1 MRRARERHVDGRGV
15 VTSPT
20 RPHSSHTPSPRPHVH
35 SCYAQYSIATMDTDD
50 YGLCHPETG
59 KRDGPNNTRV
69 NCSLIDGYPYAD
81 SGSGFTWTSAKEN
94 FGVPFAPDL
103 DMQVDGML
111 GSYDGSGFVR
121 DIKPAPDQYAV
132 APETFDDAI
141 AELKDYLWF
150 DQRTRAAMIS
160 FAVYNGN
167 YDMFMSVQFLFE
179 ITQAGLVLPQ
189 YKFKSLSLDHP
200 WGKLTEAEVSKVV
213 DKDPT
218 TTRLTSSKDGLLYI
232 EGVMYLLVFSF
243 LIRELVDAL
252 RVRIKCGTRLGRGGA
267 PPHLTRARRPAVVSR
282 TPPISS
288 SSLCNQQVQDVP
300 VLLQRVGDHRG
311 HEHRLLHLGPRD
323 PHHAHVPADA
333 AQLLHV
339 RKRVPG
345 ARAGGV
351 AVRLRTRLGLSSGRH
366 TRPTPPP
373 LLLLL
378 TPLLLPTTGTT

>member
-1 MRRARERHVDGRGV
+1 MY
-15 VTSPT
+15 
-20 RPHSSHTPSPRPHVH
+20 

-252 RVRIKCGTRLGRGGA
+252 RVRIKCGTRLGRGRLTHTRA
-267 PPHLTRARRPAVVSR
+267 PPRSRLTHPPAL
-282 TPPISS
+282 SS
-288 SSLCNQQVQDVP
+288 SSLCTNRYKTFRYYFNVWAIIEDMNIAFFISGLVIRIMLMFQP
-300 VLLQRVGDHRG
+300 T
-311 HEHRLLHLGPRD
+311 RLNFYMFAREYQELGPVASLYALGRFSD
-323 PHHAHVPADA
+323 SA
-333 AQLLHV
+333 A
-339 RKRVPG
+339 
-345 ARAGGV
+345 GV
-351 AVRLRTRLGLSSGRH
+351 THG
-366 TRPTPPP
+366 PTPPP
-373 LLLLL
+373 PHPAPPS
-378 TPLLLPTTGTT
+378 TTTGTT

>member
-1 MRRARERHVDGRGV
+1 MY
-15 VTSPT
+15 
-20 RPHSSHTPSPRPHVH
+20 

-189 YKFKSLSLDHP
+189 YAAQSTPRNLRRASRRDSQFGAIVAH
-200 WGKLTEAEVSKVV
+200 VSDAVL
-213 DKDPT
+213 PASPLPGT
-218 TTRLTSSKDGLLYI
+218 SSSRCRSTTRGGSSP
-232 EGVMYLLVFSF
+232 
-243 LIRELVDAL
+243 RP
-252 RVRIKCGTRLGRGGA
+252 RC
-267 PPHLTRARRPAVVSR
+267 RR
-282 TPPISS
+282 SS
-288 SSLCNQQVQDVP
+288 T
-300 VLLQRVGDHRG
+300 
-311 HEHRLLHLGPRD
+311 
-323 PHHAHVPADA
+323 
-333 AQLLHV
+333 
-339 RKRVPG
+339 
-345 ARAGGV
+345 
-351 AVRLRTRLGLSSGRH
+351 RTRRRRG
-366 TRPTPPP
+366 
-373 LLLLL
+373 
-378 TPLLLPTTGTT
+378 